1 MSDRFTWKSIPQE
14 EFDRLER
21 TLYNHL
27 RAMKVKKTKETG
39 SATNQKKEE
48 EIC

>member
-39 SATNQKKEE
+39 SATN
-48 EIC
+48 